1 MRSPKDDLPNSRDDR
16 MGYETI
22 IVDNKNQ
29 VTRVTFN
36 RPQSLNALNDQMGEE
51 FYAALKEAEKD
62 PETRCLIVTGAGRA
76 FSAGEDV
83 SGLKER
89 YSEGVHPS
97 LGDHLRKKYH
107 PIIMKLRS
115 MEKPIIACLNG
126 IAAGSGASIAL
137 ACDIRIASEEAGL
150 KQAFIGVGL
159 VPDSGSSYFLTKALG
174 PGRAL
179 ELIMTGRTVG
189 AKEAENLGLVN
200 RVVAAADLGKVVDDI
215 AAKLANGPTRALG
228 LSKRVV
234 NQVTRLELPE
244 ALEYEALNQD
254 IAGKTKDHLEAV
266 RAFLEKRQPKFLGS

>member
-1 MRSPKDDLPNSRDDR
+1 V
-16 MGYETI
+16 GYETI
-22 IVDNKNQ
+22 IVEKKNQ
-29 VTRVTFN
+29 IARITLN
-36 RPQSLNALNDQMGEE
+36 RPQVLNALNETMGEE
-51 FYAALKEAEKD
+51 LKAALKEAERD
-62 PETRCLIVTGAGRA
+62 PETRCLIITGAGRA

-89 YSEGVHPS
+89 YAGGAHPS

-107 PIIMKLRS
+107 PIILRIRN
-115 MEKPIIACLNG
+115 MEKPVIARING

-159 VPDSGSSYFLTKALG
+159 VPDSGSSYFLTRTLG

-179 ELIMTGRTVG
+179 ELIMTGRTVC
-189 AKEAENLGLVN
+189 AKEAETLGLVN
-200 RVVAAADLGKVVDDI
+200 KTVPTAELDETVDEM
-215 AAKLANGPTRALG
+215 AEKLANGPTKALG

-234 NQVTRLELPE
+234 NRASVLELSE
-244 ALEYEALNQD
+244 ALEYEAQNQD

-266 RAFLEKRQPKFLGS
+266 RAFLEKRQPRFSGG

>member
-1 MRSPKDDLPNSRDDR
+1 

-22 IVDNKNQ
+22 LVEKKDQIARI
-29 VTRVTFN
+29 TLN
-36 RPQSLNALNDQMGEE
+36 RPASLNSFNDKMGDE
-51 FYAALKEAEKD
+51 FYTALKETERD
-62 PETRCLIVTGAGRA
+62 EDTRCLVITGAGRA

-89 YSEGVHPS
+89 YGGDMHPS

-107 PIIMKLRS
+107 PMILRIRT
-115 MEKPIIACLNG
+115 MEKPVIARING

-137 ACDIRIASEEAGL
+137 ACDIQIASDEAGL
-150 KQAFIGVGL
+150 KQAFVGVGL
-159 VPDSGSSYFLTKALG
+159 VPDSGSSYFLTRALG

-189 AKEAENLGLVN
+189 AKEAESLGLINQVVPAAELDMTVN
-200 RVVAAADLGKVVDDI
+200 GL
-215 AAKLANGPTRALG
+215 AAKLASGPTKALG

-234 NQVTRLELPE
+234 NQVSRLELAD
-244 ALEYEALNQD
+244 ALEYEAQNQD

-266 RAFLEKRQPKFLGS
+266 RAFLEKRQPKFSGA